1 MIFGNKI
8 DSQGKKTLSP
18 LLFGVVQHLHECSS
32 YPSSNQWDL
41 KVPGLL
47 NVSENSLKWNTEKF
61 PTKQNELT
69 TNQITGFFDISEKR
83 LIIKSETIFP
93 ERVDV
98 SI

>member
-1 MIFGNKI
+1 M
-8 DSQGKKTLSP
+8 
-18 LLFGVVQHLHECSS
+18 LFGVVQHLHECSS
-32 YPSSNQWDL
+32 YPNSNQWDL